1 LVVLVPILVVLA
13 AASVAC
19 SDKTNGQ
26 AVPGDS
32 TTAETS
38 TTTRGST
45 PSRTTSGA
53 PTSGTSPF
61 ADRKPCTL
69 LPSSGATEMGF
80 SGQGNEQ
87 KVGSARRCQWRIT
100 GATIKDSFTV
110 SVGLW
115 DTAGLKDLSGTDAP
129 TPVPTVGK
137 HEAVRIKDT
146 AGCSIFMGVTEKSRV
161 DTAANGGSVD
171 KACELA
177 LKLATL
183 IEPELP

>member
-1 LVVLVPILVVLA
+1 MPILVALA
-13 AASVAC
+13 ASSVAC

-32 TTAETS
+32 ITTETT

-45 PSRTTSGA
+45 STSRTTSGA

-69 LPSSGATEMGF
+69 LSPSGATELGV
-80 SGQGNEQ
+80 SGQQGNEE
-87 KVGSARRCQWRIT
+87 KVGSARRCTWRIT
-100 GATIKDSFTV
+100 GATIRDSFNIG
-110 SVGLW
+110 VGLW
-115 DTAGLKDLSGTDAP
+115 DTVGVKDLPGTVTP
-129 TPVPTVGK
+129 TPVPAVGK
-137 HEAVRIKDT
+137 HQAVRIRDT
-146 AGCSIFMGVTEKSRV
+146 AGCTIVMGVTEKSRV

>member
-1 LVVLVPILVVLA
+1 LVLVPILVALA
-13 AASVAC
+13 AGVVAC

-32 TTAETS
+32 TSAETT

-45 PSRTTSGA
+45 SPSRTTSGA
-53 PTSGTSPF
+53 PTSGTSPLT
-61 ADRKPCTL
+61 DRKPCTL
-69 LPSSGATEMGF
+69 LSSSGVTEMGI
-80 SGQGNEQ
+80 SGPGNEQ
-87 KVGSARRCQWRIT
+87 KVGSARRCQYRIT

-115 DTAGLKDLSGTDAP
+115 DTAGLKDLPGTVTP

-146 AGCSIFMGVTEKSRV
+146 GCTIVMGVTEKSRV
-161 DTAANGGSVD
+161 DSAATGGNVD